1 MTTTSLLLYL
11 YAESPVH
18 AGAAAADGV
27 LDLPIQREAATGY
40 PLVWGQSLKGALR
53 QAAGEAGW
61 GREEVAAVF
70 GSDIADNEDGQQV
83 GGGNGEDTDE
93 ATTPGSLM
101 VGDAQLVAL
110 PVPTLRR
117 SFAWATSPL
126 ALARLARKHALM
138 AIDPPAPVE
147 LEDAEAAAA
156 DAFWCGPRGEVLGP
170 CVVDIPPVEA
180 DAANPVQA
188 WAAHLSRTALVGDHL
203 APFAKKFSTDLVA
216 LDETVMRTLLRE
228 CTEFAVRVQ
237 LGREAKTV
245 QQMFTSEYLP
255 AETLLAALI
264 TVRADTL
271 PAQPDA
277 SVHMQRLHTLLD
289 GRPLRIGGQESTG
302 KGLMWARLV
311 DPATPQEHHD
321 G

>member
-61 GREEVAAVF
+61 DLEAVTAVF
-70 GSDIADNEDGQQV
+70 GSDIADNGDGQQA
-83 GGGNGEDTDE
+83 GGGQGEDTDE

-138 AIDPPAPVE
+138 EIDPPAPVE

-156 DAFWCGPRGEVLGP
+156 DEFWSGPRGEVLGP
-170 CVVDIPPVEA
+170 CVVDIPALEA
-180 DAANPVQA
+180 DAANPVRA
-188 WAAHLSRTALVGDHL
+188 WAAHLSRTALAGDHL

-237 LGREAKTV
+237 LGRQTKTV

-264 TVRADTL
+264 TLRTDTPL
-271 PAQPDA
+271 IRSEA
-277 SVHMQRLHTLLD
+277 SAHLQRLHTLLD
-289 GRPLRIGGQESTG
+289 GKPLRIGGQESTG